1 MTRHRPR
8 AVLLLFLLLSLTAC
22 STWQSIGPVSPSQF
36 IELDQPER
44 VRVYMRDGR
53 QVILERPAV
62 DGDEL
67 VASGVSIVL
76 EGGRSGPTLSARR
89 DALRQRLSWPL
100 ADVLRLDVRRFDA
113 ARTIVRVG
121 PWALGAVGAFLFSCS
136 VLPGPLNCEWTGA
149 SGVPDPPSTGST
161 SAR

>member
-1 MTRHRPR
+1 MTRYRAR
-8 AVLLLFLLLSLTAC
+8 AVLLLFLLLNLTAC
-22 STWQSIGPVSPSQF
+22 SSWQSIGPVSPSQF

-44 VRVYMRDGR
+44 VRVYMRGGD
-53 QVILERPAV
+53 QVELERPAV

-67 VASGVSIVL
+67 VVPGVSM
-76 EGGRSGPTLSARR
+76 
-89 DALRQRLSWPL
+89 PL
-100 ADVLRLDVRRFDA
+100 ADILRLEVRRFVA

-121 PWALGAVGAFLFSCS
+121 LGALGAVGALLFSCP
-136 VLPGPLNCEWTGA
+136 VLPGPLNCEWTGD